1 MPDRRVPPLTT
12 IRLLRS
18 RAVTRW
24 ALLASTA
31 ATIAVAVATIV
42 GLLAVLA
49 RAIASAG
56 EQPPPGISAD
66 ALAEQIEI
74 GMSALLS
81 AAPAPLLLVV
91 ILASTA
97 TAQLGRLIASA
108 REHETTTL
116 RARGLSKAQAVRI
129 DSGESVVVAAVGAV
143 VGFALAAGVL
153 ALAIGNSGAV
163 LSVWWVAPA
172 TALVL
177 GAVLVVAT
185 RAPSRSSRRGV
196 RATTA
201 TVVVLLIAAS
211 VFVVWQLQFARP
223 EGFDPVVAAAPAV
236 VLLAAALVALAV
248 FGAIAAAWAGIAAAR
263 RGLSP
268 SYPARQVA
276 RRLPIFAVAVLLVAL
291 TVAQSVFASAY
302 SATSTE
308 LVTDSAAQRAGAD
321 LRVDL
326 APSTVTAAHVAS
338 VAEVEGVDAAAPAL
352 VNPLEFG
359 DTDAELVAVSAET
372 IVDVVAGSPD
382 ELDTLAAAVAAS
394 EPVELPSLGDG
405 ATAVRVAVSVD
416 APQGIG
422 TVPQLAAVVADARG
436 TLEAIRLIR
445 PFVPVYSDTT
455 VVEFE
460 TEGVLPVGQSP
471 WRLVAITAT
480 LPPSIGLPTSVLRL
494 ESVEGVGGETL
505 DIEGEVTLNRDIP
518 EAHVWIAAESP
529 EPPVV
534 PVAVSVDLA
543 ERLGLATGD
552 ELDFRYAG
560 TGRFGAIRVEAVVDE
575 IPGASTPLAVFAD
588 VVGLQLSMLQ
598 RGTSFVPTS
607 SVWASGDP
615 AAAPAV
621 SETLG
626 DRPVATASPGVAAT
640 LVGALAPA
648 WWVAAAGSVVL
659 SLVAAFA
666 IVQTLGVARRREVA
680 VLRSLG
686 VGRGRQAGMRGAE
699 LGGVLGLAAVLG
711 GAAGAVA
718 AWVTVPRLV
727 AAVTPGVVVGDA
739 TAAFDPAPLVVVVA
753 ALVAGLAVV
762 VVFASLAVRRAA
774 RTATVTE
781 DDR

>member
-12 IRLLRS
+12 GHLLRS

-31 ATIAVAVATIV
+31 AAIAVAVATIA

-56 EQPPPGISAD
+56 DQPPPGMSDD
-66 ALAEQIEI
+66 ALAEQIAI
-74 GMSALLS
+74 GTSALLS

-108 REHETTTL
+108 REHETTTI

-129 DSGESVVVAAVGAV
+129 DATEALVVAAVGAV
-143 VGFALAAGVL
+143 VGLGIAAGVL
-153 ALAIGNSGAV
+153 GLANADPGAV

-177 GAVLVVAT
+177 GAVLVLAT
-185 RAPSRSSRRGV
+185 RAPSRSGRRGA

-201 TVVVLLIAAS
+201 TVVVLLIAAA

-223 EGFDPVVAAAPAV
+223 QGFDPVVAATPAV

-248 FGAIAAAWAGIAAAR
+248 FGAIAAAWARVAASR

-338 VAEVEGVDAAAPAL
+338 VAEIEGVDAAAPAL

-359 DTDAELVAVSAET
+359 DTDAELVAVPADAIER
-372 IVDVVAGSPD
+372 VVAGSPA
-382 ELDTLAAAVAAS
+382 ELDTLASAVAAP
-394 EPVELPSLGDG
+394 EPFEPPSLGDG
-405 ATAVRVAVSVD
+405 ATGVRVAVSVD

-422 TVPQLAAVVADARG
+422 TVPQLVAVVVDARG
-436 TLEAIRLIR
+436 TAEAIRLIR
-445 PFVPVYSDTT
+445 PFEPVYSDTT

-460 TEGVLPVGQSP
+460 AEGVLPSGQAP
-471 WRLVAITAT
+471 WRLVAVTAT
-480 LPPSIGLPTSVLRL
+480 LPPSIGLPTIVVRL
-494 ESVEGVGGETL
+494 DSVEGVGGDAL
-505 DIEGEVTLNRDIP
+505 DIEGEVTLTRDIP
-518 EAHVWIAAESP
+518 GAHVWIAAVAA

-534 PVAVSVDLA
+534 PVAVSADLA
-543 ERLGLATGD
+543 DRLGLATGD

-560 TGRFGAIRVEAVVDE
+560 TGRFGALRVEAVAEE
-575 IPGASTPLAVFAD
+575 IPGAATPFAVFAD
-588 VVGLQLSMLQ
+588 LVGVQLSMLQ
-598 RGTSFVPTS
+598 RGTSFVPAV

-615 AAAPAV
+615 AAAPAM

-626 DRPVATASPGVAAT
+626 GRPVATASPGVAAS

-648 WWVAAAGSVVL
+648 WWVAAVGSVVL

-666 IVQTLGVARRREVA
+666 IVQTLGIARRREVG
-680 VLRSLG
+680 VLRALG
-686 VGRGRQAGMRGAE
+686 VGRGRQARMRGAE
-699 LGGVLGLAAVLG
+699 LGGVLGLAVVLG

-718 AWVTVPRLV
+718 AWFTVPRLV
-727 AAVTPGVVVGDA
+727 AAVTPGVVAADA
-739 TAAFDPAPLVVVVA
+739 TTSFAIAPLVIVVSALVVGL
-753 ALVAGLAVV
+753 ALVAVLAS
-762 VVFASLAVRRAA
+762 AAVRRAA
-774 RTATVTE
+774 RTATLTD